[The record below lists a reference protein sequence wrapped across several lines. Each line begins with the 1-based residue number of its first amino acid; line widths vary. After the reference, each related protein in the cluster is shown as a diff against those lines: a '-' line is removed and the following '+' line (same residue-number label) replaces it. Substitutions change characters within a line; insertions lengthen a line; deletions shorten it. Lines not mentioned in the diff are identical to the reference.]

1 MLKSRTWVWGTSRRA
16 DGIQLRAWGV
26 ESGSWVQVPA
36 LPPTSCSTLVKVLTS
51 VSSSA
56 KWGNTFSNSL
66 LLGLN
71 GTRQVERPAQVWRTQ
86 SLLRKGQSHCQ
97 GWAHSGNTP
106 GRHSRVGAGL
116 LSNPGPALCTGK
128 PLPFSGLDSSP
139 GEGDGNNHYARIPG
153 RIK

>member
-1 MLKSRTWVWGTSRRA
+1 MLKSRTRVWGTSRRA
-16 DGIQLRAWGV
+16 DGIQLRAWGL

-36 LPPTSCSTLVKVLTS
+36 LLPTSCSALVKVLTS

-56 KWGNTFSNSL
+56 KRGNTFSNSL

-71 GTRQVERPAQVWRTQ
+71 GTRQAERPAQVWRAQ

-97 GWAHSGNTP
+97 GLGPCWKYPGKAQQSG
-106 GRHSRVGAGL
+106 GRAPFQSWPCPVHGQA
-116 LSNPGPALCTGK
+116 
-128 PLPFSGLDSSP
+128 LPFSGLDSSP
-139 GEGDGNNHYARIPG
+139 GEWDGNNHYARIPG